1 MILKVLAP
9 DLGFLASEPTSMNG
23 ADALVSASRSAGI
36 EVCFANPGTTEMA
49 MVDAITRSK
58 KIRPVLALFEG
69 VASGAADGYARV
81 SGKPAAVML
90 HLGPGL
96 ANATANLHN
105 ARRSQSPVVTWV
117 GDHATWLLPYDPPLA
132 SDIAAIARGSSKWV
146 RTTGTLAALPFDAVA
161 AMEAALSPEAGVAT
175 LILPADLQ
183 EATLPEGFVMPP
195 DVAAQALVKPLSK
208 DGIERCA
215 RLIREAKN
223 PLFFVGGAATNRK
236 GLVDATRLAEA
247 CSGKVLFEQFPR
259 YARREPGLP
268 SPEKLGYLPFQARAQ
283 LADHDLVV
291 VLGAGTPVP
300 FFGYPGD
307 SPTLT
312 APNARV
318 VEPAGGGSDV
328 HAALAAL
335 CDALGA
341 KPDHRATVGRVQQ
354 DAPVGPLQPQ
364 TICQAIARA
373 LPENAIVVDE
383 GITSSLALY
392 PALAGAVPHDYIAC
406 KGGSIGY
413 GTPVSTGAAVAA
425 PGRRVV
431 AYVGDGSA
439 LYTLQSLWTQARE
452 GLDVTTVILANDK
465 YAVLQMELM
474 RAGGSIEGAGADLT
488 ELGRPSLDFEHLA
501 RGFGVPARTVR
512 DVEALDK
519 ALRESFATAGPML
532 IACVFG

>member
-1 MILKVLAP
+1 
-9 DLGFLASEPTSMNG
+9 MNG
-23 ADALVSASRSAGI
+23 ADALISASRTAGI

-49 MVDAITRSK
+49 MVDAITRGK
-58 KIRPVLALFEG
+58 KIRPILALFEG

-81 SGKPAAVML
+81 SGKVAAVML

-117 GDHATWLLPYDPPLA
+117 GDHAAWLLPHDPPLA

-161 AMEAALSPEAGVAT
+161 AIEAALSPEAGVAT

-183 EATLPEGFVMPP
+183 EATLPDGFTMPP
-195 DVAAQALVKPLSK
+195 AVVAKSEPRPLAK
-208 DGIERCA
+208 ETIESTA
-215 RLIREAKN
+215 RFIREAKN
-223 PLFFVGGAATNRK
+223 PLFFVGGAATDRR

-247 CSGKVLFEQFPR
+247 TSGKVLFEQFPR
-259 YARREPGLP
+259 FTRREPGLP

-307 SPTLT
+307 SPSLT
-312 APNARV
+312 APGARV
-318 VEPAGGGSDV
+318 VEPAAQGRDV

-335 CDALGA
+335 CDVLSA
-341 KPDHRATVGRVQQ
+341 KPAHQSSVGRI
-354 DAPVGPLQPQ
+354 DAGEPSGPLQP
-364 TICQAIARA
+364 TSICQAIAKH

-392 PALAGAVPHDYIAC
+392 PALTGAVPHDYIAC

-425 PGRRVV
+425 PDRRVV
-431 AYVGDGSA
+431 AFVGDGSA
-439 LYTLQSLWTQARE
+439 LYTIQSLWTQARE
-452 GLDVTTVILANDK
+452 GLNVTTIILANDK

-512 DVEALDK
+512 DVGALGQ
-519 ALRESFATAGPML
+519 ALRESFATPGPML
-532 IACVFG
+532 ISCAFG